1 MAAPRL
7 DASARIQ
14 RLLALLQWAADRP
27 EGVPVDELCGRFAI
41 KASELARELD
51 LASLVGADSVHYDE
65 MPFEVFVED
74 GRVYVRLF
82 SFRRPLRLTPAEG
95 LALVAA
101 ADVLVQD
108 GDVVSPLA
116 RALAKLA
123 ALLGIEPGRHV
134 DVDLDPEG
142 GVTGR
147 VIRDALNRGR
157 RVGFRYWTYGR
168 DEVAEREVDP
178 WRLFSDRGVWYLA
191 AWDHRAE
198 AERRFRVDR
207 MEQPT
212 VLDSKSAKPPKRVD
226 TTVGVTSGAPEVTLD
241 LAPSA
246 RWVTEAHPVLAV
258 ASRADGIT
266 RATLAVDGPAWLERL
281 LLQLGSDATVVAID
295 PSLGTADL
303 TAATAARVLCRYREG
318 SGEGLRH

>member
-7 DASARIQ
+7 GAAARIQ

-27 EGVPVDELCGRFAI
+27 EGVPVTELCERFAI
-41 KASELARELD
+41 KPAELARELD

-82 SFRRPLRLTPAEG
+82 SFRRPLRLTPSEG

-108 GDVVSPLA
+108 GDVESPLA

-123 ALLGIEPGRHV
+123 ALLGIEPGRQV

-142 GVTGR
+142 GATGR
-147 VIRDALNRGR
+147 VIRDALDRGR
-157 RVGFRYWTYGR
+157 RLGFRYWTYGR

-178 WRLFSDRGVWYLA
+178 WRLFSEGGAWYLA
-191 AWDHRAE
+191 AWDHGAE

-207 MEQPT
+207 MERIA
-212 VLDSKSAKPPKRVD
+212 VLDAKAAKPPKRVD
-226 TTVGVTSGAPEVTLD
+226 TTVGVTSGAPEVILD
-241 LAPSA
+241 LVPAA

-258 ASRADGIT
+258 ETRADGMT

-281 LLQLGSDATVVAID
+281 LLQLGADATVVAID
-295 PSLGTADL
+295 PALGTPDIA
-303 TAATAARVLCRYREG
+303 AATAARVLRRYREG
-318 SGEGLRH
+318 GGAGPRH